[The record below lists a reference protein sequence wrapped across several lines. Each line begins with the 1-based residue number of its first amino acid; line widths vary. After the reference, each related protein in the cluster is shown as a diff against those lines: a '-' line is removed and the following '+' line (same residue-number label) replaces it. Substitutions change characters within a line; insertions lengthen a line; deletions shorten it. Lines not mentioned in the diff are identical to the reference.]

1 MDIQHAD
8 THSSSAAKR
17 TTFNVEQFKRL
28 FQTFNSNT
36 LIELPSLYAPEI
48 VFKDPIH
55 QLQGLTALR
64 TYFKGFL
71 NPAMQCK
78 FEFTHQLLG
87 QNEAFLQ
94 WQMHYQHTQLAGG
107 KLLQLSGSTF
117 IRFGNQIF
125 YHEDYYDMGAMIYQH
140 IPVIGWAVKKINT
153 HLTAEKSEQKT

>member
-1 MDIQHAD
+1 MDIEHAD
-8 THSSSAAKR
+8 RQSSLPTRHAA
-17 TTFNVEQFKRL
+17 FNVERFKRQ

-48 VFKDPIH
+48 IFKDPIH

-64 TYFKGFL
+64 TYFASFL
-71 NPAMQCK
+71 NPEMQCK

-87 QNEAFLQ
+87 QNEAFFQ
-94 WQMHYQHTQLAGG
+94 WQMHYQHTQLARG

-140 IPVIGWAVKKINT
+140 IPVIGWAVKKINAR
-153 HLTAEKSEQKT
+153 LTAEKTEQKT